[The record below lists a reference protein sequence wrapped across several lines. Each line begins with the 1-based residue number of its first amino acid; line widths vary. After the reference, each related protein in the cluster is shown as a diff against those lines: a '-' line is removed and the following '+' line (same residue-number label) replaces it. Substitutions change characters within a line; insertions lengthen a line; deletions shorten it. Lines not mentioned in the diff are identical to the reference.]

1 MKTRLEIYAV
11 LVSVLLSQATV
22 GLANDGDSN
31 KAKSLQKELEHSLVA
46 PCCWNMTVD
55 QHDSQASR
63 QVREKISELIEQK
76 KSKEEILAYFVAQ
89 PQYGERILAA
99 PSQDTLLGKMAYW
112 LIPIA
117 LIFGAVVVAKT
128 IKSFSIKKPAKPVV
142 KAQSPTEKKNASD
155 DDPWSKKVEDELS
168 HLDL

>member
-1 MKTRLEIYAV
+1 MRTRLEICAV
-11 LVSVLLSQATV
+11 LVSVLLAQTTF
-22 GLANDGDSN
+22 GLADNGDSN
-31 KAKSLQKELEHSLVA
+31 RAKDLQKELEHSLVA

-55 QHDSQASR
+55 QHDSQAAR
-63 QVREKISELIEQK
+63 QVREKIAELIDQN
-76 KSKEEILAYFVAQ
+76 KSKKEILAYFVAQ

-117 LIFGAVVVAKT
+117 LVFGAVVVTKT
-128 IKSFSIKKPAKPVV
+128 IKSFSKNKPAKPRA
-142 KAQSPTEKKNASD
+142 KTQNQTERQTAG
-155 DDPWSKKVEDELS
+155 DDPWSKRVEDELS